1 MGQVL
6 KQCINMRFTRGD
18 KKKPRKVLPCLYPSL
33 KIDKMLT
40 YNTLVN
46 FKMICDK
53 DTGKKLSSCLVPV
66 AKVTQGNV
74 TRRSQC
80 YISLLQF

>member
-1 MGQVL
+1 
-6 KQCINMRFTRGD
+6 
-18 KKKPRKVLPCLYPSL
+18 
-33 KIDKMLT
+33 
-40 YNTLVN
+40 
-46 FKMICDK
+46 MICDK